1 MQGLCDTGATRSVIS
16 ADLAKRLK
24 LKVTKSQLI
33 NPFLPANGQPMC
45 PLGQVS
51 INVNIQG
58 LIIPTIVYVVNNL
71 HPKLILGNDW
81 LKSTRAVIDYRTGI
95 LSLYD
100 DLLLCPLEGFNS
112 RHNCVTLRL
121 TVCLQ
126 PYSESILPVQVPQ
139 KYSSSSV
146 LIEPLLDQ
154 SALPVRIAGTLC
166 TTRGCC
172 GIVRVLNSS
181 AEPITVR
188 RFTKLGT
195 ISTINCINTIQP
207 LVRPKE
213 TKNNDKIMTQT
224 PEILEAFSKKY
235 KFQISTEL
243 WQEQRY
249 ELLNVLYEFKDTFAL
264 EITDM
269 KIHQNYTAH
278 LELKQPGMTVRAR
291 QFPLSTEDSAE
302 IDKQILQMEEM
313 GLIEKTEDTT
323 FNSPI
328 FLIKKMHTGK
338 TPICRRLAK
347 GQRCF
352 KAVIGHAASY

>member
-58 LIIPTIVYVVNNL
+58 LIIPTILYVVNNL

-112 RHNCVTLRL
+112 RHNCVTLRQ

-146 LIEPLLDQ
+146 LIEPLLCKDCRNALYYKRTLRNRQ
-154 SALPVRIAGTLC
+154 SAQFIG
-166 TTRGCC
+166 
-172 GIVRVLNSS
+172 
-181 AEPITVR
+181 
-188 RFTKLGT
+188 
-195 ISTINCINTIQP
+195 
-207 LVRPKE
+207 
-213 TKNNDKIMTQT
+213 
-224 PEILEAFSKKY
+224 
-235 KFQISTEL
+235 
-243 WQEQRY
+243 
-249 ELLNVLYEFKDTFAL
+249 
-264 EITDM
+264 
-269 KIHQNYTAH
+269 
-278 LELKQPGMTVRAR
+278 RANH
-291 QFPLSTEDSAE
+291 
-302 IDKQILQMEEM
+302 
-313 GLIEKTEDTT
+313 GTT
-323 FNSPI
+323 FYKVRHN
-328 FLIKKMHTGK
+328 FYDKL
-338 TPICRRLAK
+338 
-347 GQRCF
+347 
-352 KAVIGHAASY
+352 Y